1 MYRVHC
7 VCCGEH
13 IHDYTASK
21 LPKIWNLN
29 VDHYLFHGVNGHPGD
44 KKQCPACGG
53 WSANHPALKMVLV
66 I

>member
-21 LPKIWNLN
+21 LPKMKCLIRWKWLA
-29 VDHYLFHGVNGHPGD
+29 GVVVPYQTEGQIRASRVQLIKPVN
-44 KKQCPACGG
+44 C
-53 WSANHPALKMVLV
+53 L
-66 I
+66 